1 VPPPGEAAG
10 PGHGRHGG
18 VLAVVGDLTEDVVV
32 WLEEPLRPGT
42 DTVATVHRS
51 RGGSAANVAAF
62 AARLGPT
69 RFLGCVGDDP
79 TGDQVVARLEGDGVD
94 VRVQKRGVTATV
106 VVVVDET
113 GERTM
118 FPSRGASALL
128 ADPHPAWLDGVAHL
142 HAPAYALDTDPA
154 RTTVLTLLRAVKEQ
168 GGTTSV
174 DASATGLLERLG
186 VPEVRELLHDLA
198 PDWLFAN
205 EEEAELLAPDG
216 AVEWLSATTALVVKR
231 GPRSTLVRRRG
242 QQPVEVPV
250 APVAVVRDT
259 TGCGDAFAAAFLTE
273 VLRGATDEEACLAGH
288 ALAATL
294 LATPGASV

>member
-1 VPPPGEAAG
+1 VPSPADRPD
-10 PGHGRHGG
+10 G
-18 VLAVVGDLTEDVVV
+18 VLAVVGDLTEDIVV

-51 RGGSAANVAAF
+51 RGGSAANVAAL
-62 AARLGPT
+62 AAGLGPA

-79 TGDQVVARLEGDGVD
+79 TGDQLVAQLEATGVD
-94 VRVQKRGVTATV
+94 VRVQRRGVTGTV
-106 VVVVDET
+106 VVVVDQS

-128 ADPHPAWLDGVAHL
+128 EEPDAAWLDGVAHL
-142 HAPAYALDTDPA
+142 HAPAYALDSDPA
-154 RTTVLTLLRAVKEQ
+154 RTAVLSLLRAVKLR

-174 DASATGLLERLG
+174 DASATGVLERLG
-186 VPEVRELLHDLA
+186 LPQVRQLLHDLA

-205 EEEAELLAPDG
+205 EEEGELLAPPG
-216 AVEWLSATTALVVKR
+216 AEDWLPSTTALVVKR
-231 GPRSTLVRRRG
+231 GPKATVVRRRG
-242 QQPVEVPV
+242 LAPVEVPV

-259 TGCGDAFAAAFLTE
+259 TGCGDAFAAAFLAE
-273 VLRGATDEEACLAGH
+273 VLRGGSVEAACLAGH

-294 LATPGASV
+294 LTTAGAGG

>member
-1 VPPPGEAAG
+1 VPSPDEVS
-10 PGHGRHGG
+10 G
-18 VLAVVGDLTEDVVV
+18 VLAVVGDLAEDVVV

-42 DTVATVHRS
+42 DTAATVHRS
-51 RGGSAANVAAF
+51 RGGSGANVAAF

-79 TGDQVVARLEGDGVD
+79 TGDQVVARLEGSGVD
-94 VRVQKRGVTATV
+94 VRVQRRGVTATV

-128 ADPHPAWLDGVAHL
+128 EDPDPAWLDGVAHL

-154 RTTVLTLLRAVKEQ
+154 RTAVLTLLRGVKVQ

-186 VPEVRELLHDLA
+186 LPEVRELFHDLA
-198 PDWLFAN
+198 PDWVFAN
-205 EEEAELLAPDG
+205 EEEAELLAPGGADG
-216 AVEWLSATTALVVKR
+216 WLAEETTLVVKR
-231 GPRSTLVRRRG
+231 GPKATLVRRRG
-242 QQPVEVPV
+242 HQPVEVPV
-250 APVAVVRDT
+250 APVPVVRDT

-273 VLRGATDEEACLAGH
+273 VLRGGPVQEACLAGH

-294 LATPGASV
+294 LTTPGAGG

>member
-1 VPPPGEAAG
+1 VPSPADRPD
-10 PGHGRHGG
+10 G
-18 VLAVVGDLTEDVVV
+18 VLAVVGDLTEDIVV

-62 AARLGPT
+62 AAGLGPA

-79 TGDQVVARLEGDGVD
+79 AGDQLVAQLEATGVD
-94 VRVQKRGVTATV
+94 VRVQRRGVTGTV
-106 VVVVDET
+106 VVVVDQS

-118 FPSRGASALL
+118 FPSRAASALL
-128 ADPHPAWLDGVAHL
+128 EEPDAAWLDGVAHL
-142 HAPAYALDTDPA
+142 HAPAYALDSDPA
-154 RTTVLTLLRAVKEQ
+154 RTAVLSLLRAVKLR

-174 DASATGLLERLG
+174 DASATGVLERLG
-186 VPEVRELLHDLA
+186 LPQVRQLLHDLA

-205 EEEAELLAPDG
+205 EEEGELLAPPG
-216 AVEWLSATTALVVKR
+216 AEDWLPSTTALVVKR
-231 GPRSTLVRRRG
+231 GPKATVVRRRG
-242 QQPVEVPV
+242 RAPVEVPV

-259 TGCGDAFAAAFLTE
+259 TGCGDAFAAAFLAE
-273 VLRGATDEEACLAGH
+273 VLRGGSVEAACLAGH

-294 LATPGASV
+294 LTTAGAGG

>member
-1 VPPPGEAAG
+1 VPSPADAPGGAA
-10 PGHGRHGG
+10 G

-42 DTVATVHRS
+42 DTAATVHRS
-51 RGGSAANVAAF
+51 RGGSGANVAAL

-79 TGDQVVARLEGDGVD
+79 AADQLVAQLEGGGVD
-94 VRVQKRGVTATV
+94 VRVQRRGVTGTI
-106 VVVVDET
+106 VVVVDQS

-128 ADPHPAWLDGVAHL
+128 EDPDPAWLDGVAHL
-142 HAPAYALDTDPA
+142 HAPTYALDRDPA
-154 RTTVLTLLRAVKEQ
+154 RTAVLTLLRAVKER
-168 GGTTSV
+168 GGTVSV
-174 DASATGLLERLG
+174 DASATGVLERLG
-186 VPEVRELLHDLA
+186 VPECRALLHDLA

-205 EEEAELLAPDG
+205 EDEGELLAPAG
-216 AVEWLSATTALVVKR
+216 AQEWLPTTTALVVKH
-231 GPRSTLVRRRG
+231 GPGPTVVHRRG
-242 QQPVEVPV
+242 RRPVEVPV

-259 TGCGDAFAAAFLTE
+259 TGCGDAFAAAFLAE
-273 VLRGATDEEACLAGH
+273 VLRGGSIEAACLAGH

-294 LATPGASV
+294 LATPGASG

>member
-1 VPPPGEAAG
+1 MPSPGDR
-10 PGHGRHGG
+10 PGA

-42 DTVATVHRS
+42 DTQATVHRS
-51 RGGSAANVAAF
+51 RGGSAANVAAH

-69 RFLGCVGDDP
+69 RFFGCVGDDP
-79 TGDQVVARLEGDGVD
+79 AGNQLVAQLERSGVD
-94 VRVQKRGVTATV
+94 VRVQRRGVTATV

-128 ADPHPAWLDGVAHL
+128 DDLDPAWLDGVAHL
-142 HAPAYALDTDPA
+142 HAPAYALDVDPA
-154 RTTVLTLLRAVKEQ
+154 RTAVLALLRDVKEQ

-186 VPEVRELLHDLA
+186 LREVRELLHDLA

-205 EEEAELLAPDG
+205 EEEAGLLAPGG
-216 AVEWLSATTALVVKR
+216 ADEWLANTTALVVKR
-231 GPRSTLVRRRG
+231 GPNATIVRRRG
-242 QQPVEVPV
+242 RATVEVPV
-250 APVAVVRDT
+250 APVPVVRDT
-259 TGCGDAFAAAFLTE
+259 TGCGDAFAAAFLVE
-273 VLRGATDEEACLAGH
+273 VLRGGSVEAACRAGH

-294 LATPGASV
+294 LMTPGASG

>member
-1 VPPPGEAAG
+1 VPPQADPV
-10 PGHGRHGG
+10 RG

-42 DTVATVHRS
+42 DTAATVHRS
-51 RGGSAANVAAF
+51 RGGSGANVAAL

-69 RFLGCVGDDP
+69 RFFGCVGNDP
-79 TGDQVVARLEGDGVD
+79 TGDQLVKQLEGTGVD
-94 VRVQKRGVTATV
+94 VRVQRRGVTGTV
-106 VVVVDET
+106 VVVVDQS

-128 ADPHPAWLDGVAHL
+128 EDPDPTWLDGVAHL
-142 HAPAYALDTDPA
+142 HAPAYALDLDPA
-154 RTTVLTLLRAVKEQ
+154 RTAVLDLLRAVKER
-168 GGTTSV
+168 GGSTSV
-174 DASATGLLERLG
+174 DASATSLLERLG
-186 VPEVRELLHDLA
+186 VPEARRLLHDLA

-205 EEEAELLAPDG
+205 EDEGAMLAPAG
-216 AVEWLSATTALVVKR
+216 ADEWLPDSTALVVKH
-231 GPRSTLVRRRG
+231 GPGATVLRRRG
-242 QQPVEVPV
+242 ERPVEVPV

-273 VLRGATDEEACLAGH
+273 VLGGGSVEAACLAGH

-294 LATPGASV
+294 LTTPGAGG

>member
-1 VPPPGEAAG
+1 VPSRTDRE
-10 PGHGRHGG
+10 RG

-42 DTVATVHRS
+42 DTAATVHRS

-79 TGDQVVARLEGDGVD
+79 AGDQLVAQLEGSGVD
-94 VRVQKRGVTATV
+94 VRVQRRGATATV
-106 VVVVDET
+106 VVVVDDT

-128 ADPHPAWLDGVAHL
+128 ENPDPAWLDGVAHL
-142 HAPAYALDTDPA
+142 HAPAYALDVDPA
-154 RTTVLTLLRAVKEQ
+154 RTAVLTLLRAVRER

-174 DASATGLLERLG
+174 DASATSLLERLG
-186 VPEVRELLHDLA
+186 LPEVRELFHDLA

-205 EEEAELLAPDG
+205 EEEAELLAPAG
-216 AVEWLSATTALVVKR
+216 ADEWLASTTALLVKR
-231 GPRSTLVRRRG
+231 GPRPTVARRRG
-242 QQPVEVPV
+242 QAPVEVAV
-250 APVAVVRDT
+250 APVPEVRDT
-259 TGCGDAFAAAFLTE
+259 TGCGDAFAAAFLAE
-273 VLRGATDEEACLAGH
+273 VLRGGSVEAACLAGH
-288 ALAATL
+288 ALAARL
-294 LATPGASV
+294 LTTPGASG

>member
-1 VPPPGEAAG
+1 MPHAPEAG
-10 PGHGRHGG
+10 KGR

-42 DTVATVHRS
+42 DTAATVHRS
-51 RGGSAANVAAF
+51 RGGSAANVAAL
-62 AARLGPT
+62 AARIGPA

-79 TGDQVVARLEGDGVD
+79 AGDQAVAALEDAGVD
-94 VRVQKRGVTATV
+94 VRVQRRGVTATV
-106 VVVVDET
+106 VVVVDES

-128 ADPHPAWLDGVAHL
+128 EDPDPAWLDGVAHL
-142 HAPAYALDTDPA
+142 HAPAYALDVDPA
-154 RTTVLTLLRAVKEQ
+154 RTAVLTLLRAVKQ
-168 GGTTSV
+168 RGGTTSV

-186 VPEVRELLHDLA
+186 LSEVRRLLKELA

-205 EEEAELLAPDG
+205 EEEAALLAPAG
-216 AVEWLSATTALVVKR
+216 ADEWLASTTALVVKR
-231 GPRSTLVRRRG
+231 GPRATVVRRRG
-242 QQPVEVPV
+242 RAPVEVPV

-273 VLRGATDEEACLAGH
+273 VLRGGTEQAACLAGH

-294 LATPGASV
+294 LASPGAGA